1 MPRFISKHQEEAIIQ
16 AIREAESQTSGE
28 VRVHI
33 QKKLNG
39 PVVQEAQKVF
49 FKLNMHH
56 TRQRNGVL
64 FFIAPENRQFAV
76 LGDQGINEVVPPH
89 FWEDIRD
96 LLREH
101 FRNGLVPEGISAAVR
116 MVGEKLHAY
125 FPVHTENPNELS
137 DDISF
142 SDED

>member
-1 MPRFISKHQEEAIIQ
+1 MPHFISKQQEEAIIH
-16 AIREAESQTSGE
+16 AIRDAESQTSGE

-33 QKKLNG
+33 QKKLAG
-39 PVVQEAQKVF
+39 PVLQEAQKVF
-49 FKLNMHH
+49 FKLNMHQ

-64 FFIAPENRQFAV
+64 FFISPENRQFAV
-76 LGDQGINEVVPPH
+76 LGDQGINEVVPSH

-101 FRNGLVPEGISAAVR
+101 FRQGLVSEGISAAVR

-125 FPVHTENPNELS
+125 FPVQTENPNELS

-142 SDED
+142 GEED